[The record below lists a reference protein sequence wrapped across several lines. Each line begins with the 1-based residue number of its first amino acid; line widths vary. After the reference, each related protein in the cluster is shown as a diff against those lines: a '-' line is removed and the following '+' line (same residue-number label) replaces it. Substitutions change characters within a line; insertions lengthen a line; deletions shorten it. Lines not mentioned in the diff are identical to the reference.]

1 MNIPTGEP
9 LKKFQL
15 NEQEQPLAQKCDVQ
29 KVKVSDFLNKNALNH
44 KMYQK
49 HYVDTDEENFA
60 KLICK

>member
-15 NEQEQPLAQKCDVQ
+15 NEQEQPLARKYDVQ
-29 KVKVSDFLNKNALNH
+29 KVKVSDFLNKNAL

-49 HYVDTDEENFA
+49 LYVNTDQEHFA
-60 KLICK
+60 KLIWK